1 MMGEKIM
8 TRHPEGKQGV
18 NLDKQ
23 KYEQI
28 RSAILATLSEEGG
41 MRFKDLAPAVEKR
54 VGPDFD
60 GSIPWYVTTIKLDL
74 EARGLIVRVPKT
86 SPQRL
91 RLSS

>member
-1 MMGEKIM
+1 MGEKIM

-18 NLDKQ
+18 NLDRQ

-28 RSAILATLSEEGG
+28 RAAILAILAEEGEV
-41 MRFKDLAPAVEKR
+41 RFKDLSPTVEKR

-60 GSIPWYVTTIKLDL
+60 GSITWYVTTIKLDL
-74 EARGLIVRVPKT
+74 EARGLVVRVPKS

-91 RLSS
+91 QLSS